1 MSPKS
6 PNPET
11 EAMERAG
18 SAKRPAHEADPNPKP
33 PPSTPKEQRKKA
45 NGTPGARPRDGL

>member
-11 EAMERAG
+11 EAMERAAR
-18 SAKRPAHEADPNPKP
+18 SKQPPREQDHDPKP
-33 PPSTPKEQRKKA
+33 APRPDTGNKLPAGAQ
-45 NGTPGARPRDGL
+45 GARPRDGL

>member
-18 SAKRPAHEADPNPKP
+18 SSKRPTHEEDRNPKP
-33 PPSTPKEQRKKA
+33 PPSPRNEKGKKA
-45 NGTPGARPRDGL
+45 NGTQSARPRDGL